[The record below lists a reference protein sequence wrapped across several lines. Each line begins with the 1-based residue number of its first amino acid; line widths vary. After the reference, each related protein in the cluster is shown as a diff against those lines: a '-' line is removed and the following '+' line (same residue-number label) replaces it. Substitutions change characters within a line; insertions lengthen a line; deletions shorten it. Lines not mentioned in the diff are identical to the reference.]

1 MHIVKEKGLERK
13 GGQTVPPRNMSPFF
27 GPMNPSRMQ
36 PMNGMQ
42 RNPFINMQQSS
53 PFAPRMQMGA
63 RAANTGQGGGG
74 ILSRLFNRG
83 STNTAVNAANAF
95 QRTAAGGGSLTRN
108 LLNPTSI
115 SSFLNNT
122 QNVLRT
128 AQQVGPMI
136 QQYGPIVKNLPAMWK
151 LYRGLKNSS
160 TDVENDSN
168 ESDESDES
176 TESNE
181 KESSKDI
188 VSKNGLSS
196 ESSSNQK
203 VSAKATSTSSSTS
216 TNRKSKARQN
226 VKSIKETKT
235 GESVPKL
242 FI

>member
-168 ESDESDES
+168 ELDES

>member
-63 RAANTGQGGGG
+63 RAANSGQGGGG

-168 ESDESDES
+168 ESDES

>member
-1 MHIVKEKGLERK
+1 M
-13 GGQTVPPRNMSPFF
+13 PPRNMSPFF

-53 PFAPRMQMGA
+53 PFAPRMQLGA

-168 ESDESDES
+168 ESDES

>member
-168 ESDESDES
+168 ESDES

>member
-53 PFAPRMQMGA
+53 PFAPRMQIGA

-168 ESDESDES
+168 ESDES

>member
-53 PFAPRMQMGA
+53 PFAPRMQLGA

-168 ESDESDES
+168 ESDES